1 MSYWKNKCIIVTGG
15 TSGLGKS
22 LVLKLIRMGAKVAF
36 CGRSQEKI
44 KYVLDEITEEERKN
58 IFYENFDITEENK
71 IVSFVNNVGE
81 KFGTVDVLINC
92 AGANTARGLVESIK
106 IEDMNLMLKVNTI
119 APLVFIEECY
129 KYMKVKKE
137 GLIINILSTCCL
149 FSNEGNGAYTAAKSA
164 LDGLAKVFRKEA
176 RKNNI
181 RVCSVYPGGINT
193 PFRAQE
199 REEYL
204 SPENTADTILKT
216 LDIDTSVALDEIVLR
231 PFVETNYS

>member
-1 MSYWKNKCIIVTGG
+1 MSYWKNKCVIVTGG

-22 LVLKLIRMGAKVAF
+22 LVLKLISMGAKVAL
-36 CGRSQEKI
+36 CGRSQEKM
-44 KYVLDEITEEERKN
+44 KYVLEEITEEEKKN
-58 IFYENFDITEENK
+58 IFYENFDITDENR
-71 IVSFVNNVGE
+71 IVEFVKNVGE

-164 LDGLAKVFRKEA
+164 LDGLTKVFRKEA

-193 PFRAQE
+193 PFRDQE
-199 REEYL
+199 REDYL

>member
-1 MSYWKNKCIIVTGG
+1 MSYWKNKCVIVTGA

-22 LVLKLIRMGAKVAF
+22 LVLKLISMGAKVAL
-36 CGRSQEKI
+36 CGRSQEKM
-44 KYVLDEITEEERKN
+44 KYVLEEITEEEKKN
-58 IFYENFDITEENK
+58 IFYENFDITDENR
-71 IVSFVNNVGE
+71 IVEFVKNVGE

-164 LDGLAKVFRKEA
+164 LDGLTKVFRKEA

-193 PFRAQE
+193 PFRDQE
-199 REEYL
+199 REDYL

>member
-1 MSYWKNKCIIVTGG
+1 
-15 TSGLGKS
+15 
-22 LVLKLIRMGAKVAF
+22 
-36 CGRSQEKI
+36 
-44 KYVLDEITEEERKN
+44 
-58 IFYENFDITEENK
+58 
-71 IVSFVNNVGE
+71 
-81 KFGTVDVLINC
+81 
-92 AGANTARGLVESIK
+92 
-106 IEDMNLMLKVNTI
+106 
-119 APLVFIEECY
+119 
-129 KYMKVKKE
+129 MKVKKE

-164 LDGLAKVFRKEA
+164 LDGLTKVFRKEA

-193 PFRAQE
+193 PFRDQE
-199 REEYL
+199 REDYL